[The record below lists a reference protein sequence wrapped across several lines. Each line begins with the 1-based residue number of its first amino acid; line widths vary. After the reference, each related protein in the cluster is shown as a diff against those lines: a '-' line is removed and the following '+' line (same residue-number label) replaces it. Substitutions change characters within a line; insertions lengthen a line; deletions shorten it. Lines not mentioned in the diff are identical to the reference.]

1 MIYAYLG
8 AKNDLF
14 TACVR
19 REALPIAHAL
29 AGAAEALSD
38 WGLDPPEETTDALI
52 TRLIDIFW
60 TGLKHSGGESA

>member
-19 REALPIAHAL
+19 QEALPIAHAL
-29 AGAAEALSD
+29 AGATEALSD
-38 WGLDPPEETTDALI
+38 WGLDPSRKPPTP
-52 TRLIDIFW
+52 
-60 TGLKHSGGESA
+60 